1 MGVAGTRFTIATM
14 GADQFDTP
22 KQRQV
27 SFNWYV
33 FTLYTSSV
41 IATTAI
47 VFVEDNVGWAWG
59 FGICAAF
66 NVVGLAVFLSGKRF
80 YRRVEAQGSPFV
92 GLARVVAAALRKR
105 GESVSSEAAVYYHDP
120 KDEGIKMAA
129 ATPTMFLK

>member
-1 MGVAGTRFTIATM
+1 M

-47 VFVEDNVGWAWG
+47 VFVEDNVSWAWG
-59 FGICAAF
+59 FGICVAF

-80 YRRVEAQGSPFV
+80 YRRVMAQGSPFI
-92 GLARVVAAALRKR
+92 GLARVLVAALRKR
-105 GESVSSEAAVYYHDP
+105 GEPVLSEGAVYYHDP
-120 KDEGIKMAA
+120 QVEAIKT
-129 ATPTMFLK
+129 ATPTPTQFFK